1 MNIHNG
7 YTDVLLLLFLLLSRF
22 PFVQLSSSTSSFI
35 QFSLEFGF
43 TIPSH
48 HQSLFLCLAK
58 IIIITLQHTGWPPSP
73 TTIYPLHLG
82 DKRTAR
88 RPQSPFLFIFFFVF
102 SVFLDEE
109 FSHLHRTTTVQQL
122 DDDDDGTL

>member
-35 QFSLEFGF
+35 QFSLVRFHHTITSSIPFPLFGENYYYYF
-43 TIPSH
+43 TTNWLAPLPYYYIPFASRG
-48 HQSLFLCLAK
+48 QTNGAAAAVSF
-58 IIIITLQHTGWPPSP
+58 P
-73 TTIYPLHLG
+73 
-82 DKRTAR
+82 
-88 RPQSPFLFIFFFVF
+88 FFFVF